1 MLDIFSL
8 QHAVLL
14 AAIALIVVGPAD
26 LPRLMRMAGRGV
38 AKGRSLLSG
47 LNRTIED
54 WSRTSEL
61 DGLRAELNALK
72 RRHPLSSLE
81 AGMAPSP
88 IKHRPFRG

>member
-1 MLDIFSL
+1 MFNIFSL
-8 QHAVLL
+8 QHVIVL

-26 LPRLMRMAGRGV
+26 LPRLMRMASRSV

-47 LNRTIED
+47 LRRNIED
-54 WSRTSEL
+54 WARTSEL

-72 RRHPLSSLE
+72 RRHSLSSLE